1 MLIEAAQIVFYAE
14 VLCFFV
20 SKNFKRVNKSS
31 LSDIIAK
38 FYYEDELF
46 AGKVELN
53 NITDGSV
60 PSMIEAWS
68 KLMNKQWH
76 PIARKAGDASHPRG
90 AEADDL
96 IQMVGILDV
105 HKVTMPKFVA
115 EDVDRVVAGCGRHE
129 CLMQSD
135 VAKLT
140 GSS

>member
-1 MLIEAAQIVFYAE
+1 VLIEAAQIVFYAE

-68 KLMNKQWH
+68 KLMNKQ
-76 PIARKAGDASHPRG
+76 
-90 AEADDL
+90 
-96 IQMVGILDV
+96 
-105 HKVTMPKFVA
+105 
-115 EDVDRVVAGCGRHE
+115 
-129 CLMQSD
+129 
-135 VAKLT
+135 
-140 GSS
+140 